1 MPQEPWQ
8 RGPIDGVDARTGSIL
23 YAFEQAREDL
33 AQYTEGLTPE
43 QFWARP
49 FGFGSVGFHVRHIA
63 GSTRRLMTYL
73 EGRQLIAAQL
83 EEIKREHNPGAS
95 REDLLADLDAAFREA
110 EAKVRAIDPATLAE
124 PRFVGRMQLPTTVIG
139 LLTHIAEHTQR
150 HVGQAVAAAKLARAV
165 SGGIA
170 TLEP

>member
-1 MPQEPWQ
+1 
-8 RGPIDGVDARTGSIL
+8 
-23 YAFEQAREDL
+23 
-33 AQYTEGLTPE
+33 
-43 QFWARP
+43 
-49 FGFGSVGFHVRHIA
+49 
-63 GSTRRLMTYL
+63 MTYL

-83 EEIKREHNPGAS
+83 EEIKREHDPGAS
-95 REDLLADLDAAFREA
+95 REDLLADLDAAFRQA
-110 EAKVRAIDPATLAE
+110 ESTVRAIDPATLAE